1 MRIDLLLNVATAT
14 LEDKNCSPFSTSYA
28 SLLGILDTQ
37 VWLGANSCANV
48 DVMGSFDEAGTATSA
63 GETVVDKLSRASEV
77 INFDQS
83 PTI

>member
-1 MRIDLLLNVATAT
+1 
-14 LEDKNCSPFSTSYA
+14 
-28 SLLGILDTQ
+28 
-37 VWLGANSCANV
+37 
-48 DVMGSFDEAGTATSA
+48 MGSFDEAGTATSA